1 MTQTQ
6 TQGAW
11 DFSHVYSFNDTY
23 NSTQTSARSPASQ
36 QQTTRSPVHE
46 QSTPSR
52 DGTSVK
58 LSNGLGD
65 FSSIWQYL
73 GSPIQPSPDA
83 PAPAPNAS
91 PTLEKRVPEKFEYTS
106 DGAIYSVPI
115 HRKSKAIQW
124 RDETTDG
131 AFTDVAPSKSDD
143 ENADRLSKKQ
153 RYKRN
158 KKERQRLEKE
168 EAARRAASDIESE
181 AEYQR
186 VRSNPARKASSHNLR
201 DAAITQPSTKYNLRQ
216 RDTNGNTVTP
226 PAPIPA
232 SSSSAKPTI
241 KAEKSAA
248 DLVPAKPMV
257 KEEKAVAVPPSD
269 KTTLPA
275 SSSKSPPKAATNI
288 KPPTNGFISTKSSSE
303 TAANTK
309 PITSEVKPQ
318 PKITNKQPE
327 TPAAKSTQKEWPV
340 STAQTPKSKSL
351 VPATVQPPATAP
363 PVRSTAADK
372 ESIYKSSDPTIR
384 YVESTPTRSGRT
396 VIQPKI
402 IRSGEDRNWAF
413 LLKLISNFYE
423 DRGCLIKPANLSN
436 HSNDPK
442 GVHVFV
448 DASNIFIG
456 FLDQL
461 KRARNIPQYV
471 RVPQVNMSFDALALL
486 MERRRPVAKRVLA
499 GSTPE
504 VPAFNIAREIGY
516 ECSILERVRKAK
528 ELTERQRY
536 FQAQDAKRRDHSR
549 NRDGEGNSN
558 GYVSGGSSE
567 STGYVAPTHAP
578 EKLIEQGVDE
588 ILHLKILESVVDF
601 EEPTTI
607 VLATGDA
614 AIAEYS
620 QGFMVMVERA
630 LKKGWAVE
638 LVSWSMNISQMYK
651 RQAFRGK
658 WGDKFKIIE
667 LDDYAEELLDM

>member
-1 MTQTQ
+1 
-6 TQGAW
+6 
-11 DFSHVYSFNDTY
+11 
-23 NSTQTSARSPASQ
+23 
-36 QQTTRSPVHE
+36 
-46 QSTPSR
+46 
-52 DGTSVK
+52 
-58 LSNGLGD
+58 
-65 FSSIWQYL
+65 
-73 GSPIQPSPDA
+73 
-83 PAPAPNAS
+83 
-91 PTLEKRVPEKFEYTS
+91 VPEKFEYTS
-106 DGAIYSVPI
+106 DGAIYSVPT
-115 HRKSKAIQW
+115 HKKSKAIQW

-131 AFTDVAPSKSDD
+131 ALTDVAPSKSDD

-168 EAARRAASDIESE
+168 EASRRAASDIESE

-186 VRSNPARKASSHNLR
+186 VRSNPARKASSHNLK
-201 DAAITQPSTKYNLRQ
+201 DAAITQPNTKYNLRQ
-216 RDTNGNTVTP
+216 RDADGNAVTP
-226 PAPIPA
+226 PAAID
-232 SSSSAKPTI
+232 SSKSNTKPTI
-241 KAEKSAA
+241 KDEKSTA
-248 DLVPAKPMV
+248 DPVPAKPVV
-257 KEEKAVAVPPSD
+257 KDEKAVAVPPSD
-269 KTTLPA
+269 KTSLPGL
-275 SSSKSPPKAATNI
+275 SSKSPSKAAINTKPTTNESV
-288 KPPTNGFISTKSSSE
+288 STKSP
-303 TAANTK
+303 TKAAVNTK
-309 PITSEVKPQ
+309 PVTNEPNPQ
-318 PKITNKQPE
+318 PKTTNKQPE
-327 TPAAKSTQKEWPV
+327 TPAVKSTQKEWPV
-340 STAQTPKSKSL
+340 SSAQTPKHKSL
-351 VPATVQPPATAP
+351 VPATVQPPATTQP
-363 PVRSTAADK
+363 NRTTAADK
-372 ESIYKSSDPTIR
+372 QSIYQSSDPTVR

-396 VIQPKI
+396 VIQPKT

-442 GVHVFV
+442 GIHVFV

-504 VPAFNIAREIGY
+504 VPPFNVAREIGY
-516 ECSILERVRKAK
+516 ECSILDRVWKAK
-528 ELTERQRY
+528 ELTDRQRY
-536 FQAQDAKRRDHSR
+536 FQEQDAKYRNRSR
-549 NRDGEGNSN
+549 NRDGDGNSN
-558 GYVSGGSSE
+558 GYASGGSSE
-567 STGYVAPTHAP
+567 STGHAAPTHAP
-578 EKLIEQGVDE
+578 EKFVEQGVDE
-588 ILHLKILESVVDF
+588 ILHLKILESVVDV

-630 LKKGWAVE
+630 LKKGWCVE
-638 LVSWSMNISQMYK
+638 LVSWSKNISQMYK
-651 RQAFRGK
+651 RQGFRAK